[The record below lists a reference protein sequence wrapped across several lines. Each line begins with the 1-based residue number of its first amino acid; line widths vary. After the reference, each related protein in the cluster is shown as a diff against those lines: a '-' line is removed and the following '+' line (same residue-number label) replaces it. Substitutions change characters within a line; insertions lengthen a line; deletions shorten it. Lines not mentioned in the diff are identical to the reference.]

1 MWYHIHT
8 YITEK
13 YTCEIHIKQIHKK
26 FTWRIHVNHIST
38 AYCTGEFSRE
48 LHMLRFFLYMVI
60 KRDKSVSQSK
70 IILIRPLQPDYI
82 KSNIIKSIETSSW
95 GLPLSA
101 YRGIHLTPSGVPS
114 NTQVSEDANF
124 NSDLLWHTC
133 ISATI
138 CQMIMSTCQMS
149 ENVVICMAITMQKHV
164 LKIFPKKKISDIL
177 SSHHKDLSSQH
188 NYPTTGGR
196 NMPP

>member
-13 YTCEIHIKQIHKK
+13 YTCEIHIKQTHKK
-26 FTWRIHVNHIST
+26 FTWRIHVNHTST
-38 AYCTGEFSRE
+38 AYCTGKFSRE
-48 LHMLRFFLYMVI
+48 LHMLRFYLYMVI

-133 ISATI
+133 ISATT

-164 LKIFPKKKISDIL
+164 LKIFPKKISDIL
-177 SSHHKDLSSQH
+177 SSQARIQEFTLG
-188 NYPTTGGR
+188 GGR
-196 NMPP
+196 LG